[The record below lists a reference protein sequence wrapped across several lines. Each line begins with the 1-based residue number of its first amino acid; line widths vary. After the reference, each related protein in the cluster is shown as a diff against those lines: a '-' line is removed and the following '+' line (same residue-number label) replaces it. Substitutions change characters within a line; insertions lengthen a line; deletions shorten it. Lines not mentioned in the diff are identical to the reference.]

1 MTEYEAPPGPDNP
14 PPGVPTVMISAPG
27 GGPLLQ
33 AARAPTLRTLA
44 PMSLQARADRW
55 MVRAVPEIR
64 YRLTRLGLAGFAGL
78 LSLAAAAILIIAVL
92 IPARQSIQALT
103 GQLSQA
109 SQAYPAPAARSLTP
123 RQFAGTLPSR
133 GQVPALLGT
142 VLAQAGEAGVVL
154 EQGKY
159 TFTPAANNRL
169 ARYSFEFPVKADYA
183 NIRAFINKSL
193 TVIPALGLD
202 KLHIER
208 KNVGDPTVT
217 AEVGFVIYL
226 KGNLNP

>member
-1 MTEYEAPPGPDNP
+1 MTEYEAAPAPDNP
-14 PPGVPTVMISAPG
+14 RPGVPTVMTSAPAA
-27 GGPLLQ
+27 GPLLQ
-33 AARAPTLRTLA
+33 PARAPALRTLA

-55 MVRAVPEIR
+55 MVRVVPEIR
-64 YRLTRLGLAGFAGL
+64 YRLTRLGLTGLAGL
-78 LSLAAAAILIIAVL
+78 VSLAAAAILVIVAL
-92 IPARQSIQALT
+92 IPAQQSIQALT

-109 SQAYPAPAARSLTP
+109 SQAHPAPAAQTLSP

-142 VLAQAGEAGVVL
+142 VLAQASGAGVVL

-159 TFTPAANNRL
+159 TFTPAAGNRL
-169 ARYSFEFPVKADYA
+169 ARYSFEFPVKAEYA

-193 TVIPALGLD
+193 TAIPALGLD

-208 KNVGDPTVT
+208 KNVGDTTVT

-226 KGNLNP
+226 RGA